1 MPSLTTIY
9 RAGVMIAV
17 AAIVYTGWQ
26 HYGLSGE
33 KVKSA
38 AARAVDMAQA
48 AWKNLRPSD
57 KDANPAPDPPGAAPA
72 FAQATQQPA
81 SNVAIVPPALSKQ
94 SLTPSPPVGAP
105 TIGSASSTQPP
116 ITPVGGA
123 PSSVS
128 SSEDRVHALL
138 SRLEQLGGAD
148 VKLTPWGSSGRLFR
162 CCCEAPLANS
172 TAVTQHFESVAA
184 ERELAAEQVLAKVEA
199 WRAAQRSGSVLR

>member
-17 AAIVYTGWQ
+17 AAIVYTSWQ
-26 HYGLSGE
+26 HYGPSGE
-33 KVKSA
+33 KVKSV

-48 AWKNLRPSD
+48 AWKNLQPSD
-57 KDANPAPDPPGAAPA
+57 KDAGPATDARGSAPP
-72 FAQATQQPA
+72 FAQTTQQPA
-81 SNVAIVPPALSKQ
+81 SNVAIAPPALSKQ
-94 SLTPSPPVGAP
+94 SLTPSPPAGAP
-105 TIGSASSTQPP
+105 PIGSASSTQPP

-128 SSEDRVHALL
+128 SSDERVHALL

-148 VKLTPWGSSGRLFR
+148 AKLTPWGSSGRLFR

-172 TAVTQHFESVAA
+172 KAVTQHFESVAA
-184 ERELAAEQVLAKVEA
+184 EREQALEQVLAKVEA
-199 WRAAQRSGSVLR
+199 WRTAQRNDSVVR